1 VTAVFNRDVAP
12 DLAQFDE
19 RIRRGFESWNRGDFD
34 AFVEDVHPDIEYVP
48 GIVVSRAE
56 GEPVVYRG
64 RDELFRFFDEWH
76 SQWQMEIA
84 VLEVEEIGE
93 WFVVLGRAK
102 LTGVQSGAAFEQDV
116 GFIGQ
121 ADEEV
126 RLLRLYSYPS
136 HEAARAAAAATRS
149 P

>member
-1 VTAVFNRDVAP
+1 VAVTP
-12 DLAQFDE
+12 DRALFED

-34 AFVEDVHPDIEYVP
+34 AFVEDVHPDIEYAP
-48 GIVVSRAE
+48 GIIVNRAE

-64 RDELFRFFDEWH
+64 RDELFSFFDEWH
-76 SQWQMEIA
+76 SQWRMEIA
-84 VLEVEEIGE
+84 VEEIEEIGE

-116 GFIGQ
+116 GWIGQ
-121 ADEEV
+121 ADDEA
-126 RLLRLYSYPS
+126 RLLRLYAYPN
-136 HEAARAAAAATRS
+136 HDAAREAAATTPS

>member
-1 VTAVFNRDVAP
+1 VAVAP
-12 DLAQFDE
+12 DRALVEE
-19 RIRRGFESWNRGDFD
+19 RIRRGFESWNRGDFA
-34 AFVEDVHPDIEYVP
+34 AFLEDVHPDIEYAP

-56 GEPVVYRG
+56 GEPVIYRG

-76 SQWQMEIA
+76 SQWRMEIA
-84 VLEVEEIGE
+84 VGEIEEIGE

-116 GFIGQ
+116 GWIGQ
-121 ADEEV
+121 ADGEA

-136 HEAARAAAAATRS
+136 HEAAREAAAAMRS